1 MALDGPSPL
10 QVRQASS
17 ERLVSR
23 EECFIFR
30 NQKPGDTLC
39 GGVLVSFRYVLTA
52 AHCINE
58 NGPDKVVLGENDVT
72 KEYDCLSDDCGSMDG
87 TEECFKNG
95 LCAKPVVTIEVKYH
109 LYFMRYYFSLSL
121 LRSGGGDHSISRL

>member
-1 MALDGPSPL
+1 M
-10 QVRQASS
+10 
-17 ERLVSR
+17 
-23 EECFIFR
+23 
-30 NQKPGDTLC
+30 C

-109 LYFMRYYFSLSL
+109 LYFMRYHFSLSL
-121 LRSGGGDHSISRL
+121 LCSGGGDHSISRL

>member
-1 MALDGPSPL
+1 M
-10 QVRQASS
+10 
-17 ERLVSR
+17 
-23 EECFIFR
+23 
-30 NQKPGDTLC
+30 C

-109 LYFMRYYFSLSL
+109 LYFEISFFLVSALFRWRRSLNIQTMTKQSPSTTW
-121 LRSGGGDHSISRL
+121 RSSS